1 MNIRYETVA
10 DIAQIHDV
18 NQRAFG
24 RPVEADLVD
33 VLREQARPFLSIV
46 ADGDGAIVGHICFTP
61 VTIESRSDEDTRGT
75 TQTNGLVMGLAPMA
89 VAPERQHQGIGS
101 QLVRFGLDECRRL
114 GAVAVV
120 VLGHPEYYPRF
131 GFRPASSVG
140 LRSEYD
146 VPDPVFMVLA
156 LTPGVDLRGVAR
168 YHEAFAGIE

>member
-24 RPVEADLVD
+24 QPVEADLVD
-33 VLREQARPFLSIV
+33 ALREQARPFLSIV
-46 ADGDGAIVGHICFTP
+46 AEGDGAIVGHICFTP
-61 VTIESRSDEDTRGT
+61 VTIE
-75 TQTNGLVMGLAPMA
+75 QTNGLVMGLAPMA